1 MKGYKNYPTEKFNHL
16 KQLYLAAAEK
26 FGNKTLVRE
35 KVNGAWQEYSFHR
48 YAADVDALG
57 TQLLAKGCAGK
68 NIMITGENS
77 YAWVTAYMAVAC
89 GVGTVV
95 PIDKDLS
102 SGEMADI
109 ISVCEPALIIG
120 SSAALERFSEV
131 GVGIDRLCFGD
142 LADWIKAG
150 NDRIIAG
157 DRAYL
162 EAEIDADAMSMLIF
176 TSGTSGISKGVML
189 SHKNICFNL
198 SEMCQMIYFGEEDHF
213 LSVLPLH
220 HVYECVC
227 GFLCPLYRGA
237 TVSFSEGLR
246 YFTRN
251 LREVQPTVMLGVP
264 MLIETMYRSVW
275 KTIRKQGME
284 KKVLSTVKMTNALPM
299 EKMRVAAKRKAF
311 ARIHENFGSKLRLM
325 ISVGA
330 PIDPAVL
337 SGLRDFGIKAYQG
350 YGLTECA
357 PLAALN
363 RDAFFNDASAG
374 MASPNALLDIYDVQN
389 DGTGEIRY
397 KGENV
402 MLGYYKMPE
411 LTAKVLRGGWFYTGD
426 LGYLDEN
433 GFLFI
438 TGRKKNAIAVAGGK
452 SIFPEE
458 LEELLSKTPYV
469 KEAVVVGYPNEKKKD
484 YDVVALIYPDY
495 QKVKETYGEGF
506 TAEQLDLELKKALAD
521 VNSAVKPYKRI
532 ATYVLRNEEFPK
544 NFSRRIKRAGI
555 AESAHEAYLEKIN
568 H

>member
-1 MKGYKNYPTEKFNHL
+1 MKGYKNYPTEKYNHL

-26 FGNKTLVRE
+26 YGDKALVRE
-35 KVNGAWQEYSFHR
+35 KVNGAWREYSFHR

-57 TQLLAKGCAGK
+57 TQLLAKGYGGK
-68 NIMITGENS
+68 NIIVTGENS
-77 YAWVTAYMAVAC
+77 YAWVTAYMAIAC

-95 PIDKDLS
+95 PVDKDLS
-102 SGEMADI
+102 LEEMESI
-109 ISVCEPALIIG
+109 VSVCEPALIIG
-120 SSAALERFSEV
+120 SDTVLQKLANMDARV
-131 GVGIDRLCFGD
+131 DRLSFGD
-142 LADWIKAG
+142 LAQWIKEG

-157 DRAYL
+157 DRGYL
-162 EAEIDADAMSMLIF
+162 EAEIDSNAMSMLIF

-189 SHKNICFNL
+189 SHKNVCFNL

-246 YFTRN
+246 HFTRN
-251 LREVQPTVMLGVP
+251 LREVQPTVMLCVP
-264 MLIETMYRSVW
+264 LLIETMYRSVW

-284 KKVLSTVKMTNALPM
+284 KKVLSTVKMINALPM

-330 PIDPAVL
+330 PVDPAVL

-363 RDAFFNDASAG
+363 RDAFFHDASAG

-426 LGYLDEN
+426 LGYLDEH

-458 LEELLSKTPYV
+458 LEDLLTKTPYI

-484 YDVVALIYPDY
+484 YDVVAVIYPDY
-495 QKVKETYGEGF
+495 QKVKETYGGGF
-506 TAEQLDLELKKALAD
+506 TSYQLDLELKKALAD
-521 VNSAVKPYKRI
+521 VNGAVAPYKRI
-532 ATYVLRNEEFPK
+532 TTYVLRNEEFPK
-544 NFSRRIKRAGI
+544 NFSRRIKRVGI
-555 AESAHEAYLEKIN
+555 AESAREAYLKKSK

>member
-1 MKGYKNYPTEKFNHL
+1 MKGYKNYPTEKFDHL
-16 KQLYLAAAEK
+16 KQLYLTAAEK
-26 FGNKTLVRE
+26 YGDKTLIRE
-35 KVNGAWQEYSFHR
+35 KVDGAWREYSFHR

-57 TQLLAKGCAGK
+57 TELCAGGYVGK
-68 NIMITGENS
+68 NIIVTGENS
-77 YAWVTAYMAVAC
+77 YAWVTAYMAVIS
-89 GVGTVV
+89 GVGVIV
-95 PIDKDLS
+95 PVDKDIS
-102 SGEMADI
+102 SEEMAHI
-109 ISVCEPALIIG
+109 VNTCEPALIIG
-120 SSAALERFSEV
+120 SASALEKFS
-131 GVGIDRLCFGD
+131 GVADDVDRICFD
-142 LADWIKAG
+142 QLADWIKRG

-157 DRAYL
+157 DRTYL
-162 EAEIDADAMSMLIF
+162 DAQVDANAMSMLIF
-176 TSGTSGISKGVML
+176 TSGTAGVIKGVML
-189 SHKNICFNL
+189 SHRNICFNL
-198 SEMCQMIYFGEEDHF
+198 SEMCQMLYLGEEDHF

-220 HVYECVC
+220 HAYECVC
-227 GFLCPLYRGA
+227 GFLAPLYRGC

-251 LREVQPTVMLGVP
+251 LREVQPTVMLCVP
-264 MLIETMYRSVW
+264 LLIETMYRNVW
-275 KTIRKQGME
+275 KTIRKQGLE
-284 KKVLSTVKMTNALPM
+284 KKVLSAVKMTNALPG
-299 EKMRVAAKRKAF
+299 EKMRTAAKKKAF

-325 ISVGA
+325 LSVGA
-330 PIDPAVL
+330 PIDPDVL

-357 PLAALN
+357 PIAALN
-363 RDAFFNDASAG
+363 RDSFFNDASAG

-438 TGRKKNAIAVAGGK
+438 TGRKKNAITVSGGK

-458 LEELLSKTPYV
+458 LEELLTKNAYV

-484 YDVVALIYPDY
+484 YDVVAIIYPDY
-495 QKVKETYGEGF
+495 QKAKETYGQNF
-506 TAEQLDLELKKALAD
+506 AESQLDLELKKAIAE
-521 VNSAVKPYKRI
+521 VNGAVQSYKRI
-532 ATYVLRNEEFPK
+532 VTYVIRTEEFPK
-544 NFSRRIKRAGI
+544 NFSRRIKRVGI
-555 AESAHEAYLEKIN
+555 AESAYGAYLEKIK